1 MTRWRRGTIAVST
14 TGVLWVTLPARL
26 REQQGGNSDTER
38 GYPAGAASRQ
48 TEARRSSGGGT
59 EGLRECTAG
68 SISPRSTGPGV
79 EISINQA
86 FRKESVMRKALFV
99 TVSTALSVGV
109 IAAVAVA
116 VTPPTHVGLTCL
128 SVKSASYPVPAT
140 FEGQHWWCQIGAI
153 SDVSP
158 GKTNQGQPSS
168 RSGAALGSRNRPVP
182 FGRSFALRG
191 SDCQGAAGGQPPK
204 VCGPG
209 WSLKINSSIPNADA
223 VVHFADPHNALPT
236 AGNQFYLVNL
246 GLTWHGPRPTDLI
259 QMYEALR
266 AIGRS
271 DVVYAV
277 DGTTNNC
284 GSLPPPFW
292 TIPTP
297 VVGHGGTYTVNV
309 CASVTRSD
317 AKGLL
322 LYATTGNLASPTLT
336 YFATSRSG

>member
-1 MTRWRRGTIAVST
+1 
-14 TGVLWVTLPARL
+14 
-26 REQQGGNSDTER
+26 
-38 GYPAGAASRQ
+38 
-48 TEARRSSGGGT
+48 
-59 EGLRECTAG
+59 
-68 SISPRSTGPGV
+68 
-79 EISINQA
+79 
-86 FRKESVMRKALFV
+86 MRKALFV
-99 TVSTALSVGV
+99 TISAALTASV
-109 IAAVAVA
+109 IAAVPAA
-116 VTPPTHVGLTCL
+116 ATTPTRVGLSCS
-128 SVKSASYPVPAT
+128 SVKGASYPVPAS

-153 SDVSP
+153 SDVSAGP
-158 GKTNQGQPSS
+158 TTQGQPSS
-168 RSGAALGSRNRPVP
+168 RSGAPLGSRERPVP
-182 FGRSFALRG
+182 FGRTFALRG

-266 AIGRS
+266 AIGQS
-271 DVVYAV
+271 NVVYAV
-277 DGTTNNC
+277 DGVTNNC

-297 VVGHGGTYTVNV
+297 VVGPGGTYTVNV
-309 CASVTRSD
+309 CASVARSD

-322 LYATTGNLASPTLT
+322 LYAVTGNLSNPALT
-336 YFATSRSG
+336 YFATSRTRG